1 MSSDVD
7 MMRLRA
13 INEAIWLRDHWSNL
27 ERKELFRIIEDI
39 GEYNMFSARQIGGMI
54 NNTISRQIISK
65 LCNKTDKT
73 GGRLEVKDLEKIREI
88 FYGKSNGVLNN
99 SLIREVLN
107 NGTSQGMLSKLTGI
121 NQSTI
126 SKVGNVID

>member
-1 MSSDVD
+1 MLLDLD

-39 GEYNMFSARQIGGMI
+39 GEYNMFSARQIGSMI

-126 SKVGNVID
+126 SKVGNVVD